1 MRRIDNV
8 IEDILDRVRGPY
20 AICMEYHPG
29 EKIRASA
36 LKYGNAAEIEE
47 YACAIR
53 ECYRQHGMP
62 EEAASIIT
70 FQATKEE
77 IVRAWETT
85 GSVAAIYE
93 SKCSSIPTNHQC
105 ISA

>member
-8 IEDILDRVRGPY
+8 IEDILDRIRGPY
-20 AICMEYHPG
+20 AICMDYHPG
-29 EKIRASA
+29 EEIKATA

-47 YACAIR
+47 YARSMR
-53 ECYRQHGMP
+53 ECYTQHGMP

-77 IVRAWETT
+77 IIRAFEYT

-93 SKCSSIPTNHQC
+93 SKCKSITTTPKS